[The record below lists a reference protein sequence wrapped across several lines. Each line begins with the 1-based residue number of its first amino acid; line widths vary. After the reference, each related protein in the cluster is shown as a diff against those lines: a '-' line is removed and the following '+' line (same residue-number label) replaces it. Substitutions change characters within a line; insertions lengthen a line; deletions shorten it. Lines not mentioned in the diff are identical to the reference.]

1 MRNMSNIWVFVAAV
15 LFIPFTVFGV
25 VKWYE
30 NNHQRLP
37 ILGPEN
43 HKIADFNLIDQYGSN
58 ISLNDWEGK
67 IIVANYFFTYCPVVC
82 PKMTYNLKRVQAYAG
97 IENLQINSFSVDP
110 ERDSVPQLEKFAN
123 RFNIKGN
130 WSLITGDKK
139 QLYALARKSF
149 LIVATDGDGG
159 PNDFIHS
166 EQLVL
171 IDTKMRIRGFYTG
184 TDEAATNQLI
194 KDIQRLSKE
203 SR

>member
-37 ILGPEN
+37 ILGPKN
-43 HKIADFNLIDQYGSN
+43 HKIADFNLIDQHGSN
-58 ISLNDWEGK
+58 TSLNDWEGK

-203 SR
+203 IR